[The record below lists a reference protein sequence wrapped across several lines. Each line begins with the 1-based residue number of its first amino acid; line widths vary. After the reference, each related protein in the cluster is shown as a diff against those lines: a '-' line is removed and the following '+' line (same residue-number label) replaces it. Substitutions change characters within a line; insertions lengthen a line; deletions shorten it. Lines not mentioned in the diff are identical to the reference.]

1 MSKCGDDPVRDAC
14 GHALAWLVVA
24 NGVGLWLALMLWFP
38 ALNHSEW
45 SYGRW
50 VPVHLNLQL
59 YGWTSLP
66 LIAWLFRLYKAD
78 AESIRPWASAAVWAW
93 SASLVVGAVSWLSG
107 MTSGKIFLDWT
118 GGALVSFLIAQVILW
133 VVLVAAWKRN
143 QSKWDGKWRMGLL
156 VVLMSLGMVPVSL
169 WFASSPAV
177 YPSVDRSTGGPTG
190 ASLLGSSLIVV
201 GLMLAMPRVARLAG
215 HGNRGSWLWIYFG
228 VSWLAFFIF
237 EHIGGTHRD
246 VCQLISMAMLLPWVW
261 IIPRDWSGYDWPA
274 SSKNWRHAMIAWWG
288 LLVLSGWLM
297 YQPGVLDRV
306 KFTQA
311 LVGHSHLA
319 MAGFTSSFCMLL
331 MGLLTGSCV
340 GSRWSV
346 LIWNMAV
353 LGMVIALKISGWF
366 EGGGW
371 SWMLEAPLWR
381 EIGWGIRAG
390 CGLVMWL
397 ISVKWWLD
405 WNQDHE

>member
-1 MSKCGDDPVRDAC
+1 MNKCGDDPVRNAC
-14 GHALAWLVVA
+14 GHALGWLAVA

-45 SYGRW
+45 TYGRW

-66 LIAWLFRLYKAD
+66 LIAWLMKIFKAD
-78 AESIRPWASAAVWAW
+78 AENIRPWADAALWAW
-93 SASLVVGAVSWLSG
+93 SAALLVGAVSWLSG
-107 MTSGKIFLDWT
+107 MSSGKIFLDWT
-118 GGALVSFLIAQVILW
+118 GGALASFLIAQIVLW
-133 VVLVAAWKRN
+133 IVLVAAWKSNQATWDLRWRN
-143 QSKWDGKWRMGLL
+143 GLL
-156 VVLMSLGMVPVSL
+156 MLVLALALVPLSL

-177 YPSVDRSTGGPTG
+177 YPPVDRTTGGPTG

-215 HGNRGSWLWIYFG
+215 HGIRGKWLWIYFA

-237 EHIGGTHRD
+237 ERIGGTHRD
-246 VCQLISMAMLLPWVW
+246 VCQLVSMAMLLPWAW
-261 IIPRDWSGYDWPA
+261 IIPRDWSGYQWPE
-274 SSKNWRHAMIAWWG
+274 SSQAWRHAMIGWWA
-288 LLVLSGWLM
+288 LLVLSGWLL
-297 YQPGVLDRV
+297 YQPGVLDRL

-319 MAGFTSSFCMLL
+319 MGGYTSSFCMLL

-346 LIWNMAV
+346 WVWNLSV
-353 LGMVIALKISGWF
+353 LGMVIALKISGWI

-371 SWMLEAPLWR
+371 SWMLEPPAWR
-381 EIGWGIRAG
+381 EVGWLMRAA

-397 ISVKWWLD
+397 ISVSWWIE
-405 WNQDHE
+405 WRKKS